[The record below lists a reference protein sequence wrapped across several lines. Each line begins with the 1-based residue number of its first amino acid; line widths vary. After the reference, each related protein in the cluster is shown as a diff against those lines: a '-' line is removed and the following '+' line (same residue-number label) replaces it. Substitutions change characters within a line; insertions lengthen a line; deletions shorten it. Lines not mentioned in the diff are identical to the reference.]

1 MGMPYHYF
9 RLGPFGF
16 GVWGPEWWTPY
27 WIDVER
33 TADEVILT
41 LRIPRDIKKEDIKVE
56 FREGRLRIRFPQRE
70 GGTWETIPIE

>member
-1 MGMPYHYF
+1 M
-9 RLGPFGF
+9 
-16 GVWGPEWWTPY
+16 
-27 WIDVER
+27 ER

-70 GGTWETIPIE
+70 GGTWETIPME